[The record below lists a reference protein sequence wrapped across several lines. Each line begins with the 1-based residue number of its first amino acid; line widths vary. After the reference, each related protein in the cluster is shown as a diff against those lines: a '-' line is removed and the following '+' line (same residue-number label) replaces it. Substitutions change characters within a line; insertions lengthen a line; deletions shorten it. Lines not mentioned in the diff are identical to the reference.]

1 MNETDNLQGEIQTEM
16 EVMGVKDIFSVCFLH
31 NFDT

>member
-1 MNETDNLQGEIQTEM
+1 MNEIDNLQGEIQNEIEVM
-16 EVMGVKDIFSVCFLH
+16 EVKNIFSVCFLG

>member
-1 MNETDNLQGEIQTEM
+1 MNEIDNLQGEIHNEIEVM
-16 EVMGVKDIFSVCFLH
+16 EVKNIFSVCFLC